1 MDECIDINKSS
12 ASFPGGIKAFQNWFA
27 EEILKTKSIT
37 QVKLIKGIAHFVINE
52 DGSVS
57 DAQIVEINTPEVSND
72 IVQILEKSPKWNPS
86 EMLVSNYPP
95 KYYRQRVALPFEI
108 KIK

>member
-1 MDECIDINKSS
+1 MDECIDINESP
-12 ASFPGGIKAFQNWFA
+12 ASFPGGIKVFQNWFA
-27 EEILKTKSIT
+27 EEILKIESVT
-37 QVKLIKGIAHFVINE
+37 QLKMIKGIAHFVINT

-57 DAQIVEINTPEVSND
+57 DVQIVEINHLEVSND
-72 IVQILEKSPKWNPS
+72 MVQILEKSPKWNAC
-86 EMLVSNYPP
+86 EMLVSDYPP